1 MFLDP
6 IFVCYFLI
14 NKTFFMQT
22 LQVTAQTTVEHHLE
36 AFRNNDIDEIM
47 KDFTEQ
53 SEVWTPEGAIVGLEA
68 ISAFFS
74 YAFTLFP
81 KDSTRLDIKQMIVK
95 GNKVYIVW
103 NAESAI
109 INVPIGTDSF
119 EIKDGKI
126 LWQSTAIQII
136 PK

>member
-1 MFLDP
+1 
-6 IFVCYFLI
+6 
-14 NKTFFMQT
+14 MQT

-36 AFRNNDIDEIM
+36 AFGKNDIDEIM
-47 KDFTEQ
+47 EDFTEQ
-53 SEVWTPEGAIVGLEA
+53 SEVWTPEGAIIGLEA
-68 ISAFFS
+68 ISSFFS

-95 GNKVYIVW
+95 GNKAYIVW

-136 PK
+136 QK

>member
-1 MFLDP
+1 
-6 IFVCYFLI
+6 
-14 NKTFFMQT
+14 MQT

-36 AFRNNDIDEIM
+36 AFRKNDIDEIM
-47 KDFTEQ
+47 EDFTEQ
-53 SEVWTPEGAIVGLEA
+53 SEVWTPEGAIIGLEA
-68 ISAFFS
+68 ISSFFS

-95 GNKVYIVW
+95 ENKAYIVW

-136 PK
+136 QK